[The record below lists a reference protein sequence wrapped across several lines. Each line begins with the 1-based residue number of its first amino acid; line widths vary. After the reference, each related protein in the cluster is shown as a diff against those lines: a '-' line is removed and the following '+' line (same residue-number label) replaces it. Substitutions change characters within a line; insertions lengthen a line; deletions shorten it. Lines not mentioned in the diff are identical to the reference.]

1 MKAAA
6 RAVVRELGLSGMCGF
21 DFILDDA
28 SGDAYLIEINP
39 RATQVNHL
47 RLGAGHDLPAA
58 LRLALEGL
66 PQPAPAPLAE
76 VDIALFPQEWSRDH
90 NSPHLLA
97 RGYDDV
103 PYEEPE
109 LLRRYGYPDPLSSSI
124 LGAGAETGIARLLR
138 LVRRSNPRARPTA

>member
-1 MKAAA
+1 
-6 RAVVRELGLSGMCGF
+6 MCGF

-47 RLGAGHDLPAA
+47 RLDVGQDLPTA

-66 PQPAPAPLAE
+66 PQPVPAPVAE
-76 VDIALFPQEWSRDH
+76 VDIVLFPQEWSRDR

-97 RGYDDV
+97 TRYDDV

-109 LLRRYGYPDPLSSSI
+109 LLRRYGYPDALRSPECGRCASSPSSVCHCANSAAQRTTEVAPFI
-124 LGAGAETGIARLLR
+124 
-138 LVRRSNPRARPTA
+138 